1 MSTPAGPAQE
11 TRLRDLRAGS
21 APVAIVA
28 RIVTAERR
36 EVVRKSDGGRRP
48 VLSGL
53 VSDGTA
59 TVRFTWWDPPKE
71 DVDRGSVL
79 RASPVEVRE
88 FRGAIELTLGWRT
101 KAAPA
106 SPSELPELTDE
117 ERRPRPLAD
126 LKTRQEGF
134 VILARIAQI
143 SEKAVTVGAD
153 RRIVFEGIL
162 EDANDDLAFTA
173 WTDFRLRVGETVRI
187 GGGYVGTFRGLRRL
201 TLDER
206 AQVDRVDAKLVPP
219 STRSM
224 ERVPLGRLA
233 EGSGSERTRI
243 IGRVVGLQPPSGLV
257 ARCPSCHRRTDAGAC
272 RVHGMVTP
280 EPDLSARA
288 VIDDGTGTLS
298 ANLDRAIIER
308 LTGRTLDDYRRLLAA
323 RADASAVEAEL
334 ADSLFGRRLE
344 LEGPV
349 RRDEYGL
356 SMDPREVHEQELDLT
371 VAAKALRQR
380 ASRGAGS

>member
-1 MSTPAGPAQE
+1 MSTPASHAEE

-28 RIVTAERR
+28 RIVTAEHR

-53 VSDGTA
+53 LSDGTA

-71 DVDRGSVL
+71 PIERGSVL
-79 RASPVEVRE
+79 RAAPVEVRE
-88 FRGAIELTLGWRT
+88 FRGAVELTLGWRT

-106 SPSELPELTDE
+106 SPSELPELTAE
-117 ERRPRPLAD
+117 ERRPRALSE

-134 VILARIAQI
+134 VVLARIAQV

-153 RRIVFEGIL
+153 RRVVFEGIL
-162 EDANDDLAFTA
+162 EDANDDVAFTA
-173 WTDFRLRVGETVRI
+173 WSDFRLRAGETVRI
-187 GGGYVGTFRGLRRL
+187 SGGYVGSFRGLRRL

-206 AQVDRVDAKLVPP
+206 AQVERVDAKLVPP
-219 STRSM
+219 STRSVAP
-224 ERVPLGRLA
+224 VPLGRLVD
-233 EGSGSERTRI
+233 GSGSERTRI
-243 IGRVVGLQPPSGLV
+243 IGRVVGLQPPSGIL

-272 RVHGMVTP
+272 RVHGMVTT

-298 ANLDRAIIER
+298 ANLDRGMVER
-308 LTGRTLDDYRRLLAA
+308 LTGRTLADYRQLLAE
-323 RADASAVEAEL
+323 RADPSAVEAAL
-334 ADSLFGRRLE
+334 AESLFGRRLE

-356 SMDPREVHEQELDLT
+356 SMDPREVHEQELDL
-371 VAAKALRQR
+371 VAAAKELRHR
-380 ASRGAGS
+380 ASGGGGS